1 MGRKNA
7 CGVNEGT
14 CVLLMRLIRLD
25 ELPGRSGFEFPV
37 DNRAAGGGPRRD
49 CGGWADVAAREDID
63 RSPSS
68 EAMSVMRE
76 EIPPMEGGR
85 GTSNPGDTGKPG
97 VTGVDAVLESAM
109 AGCRVSQRNISP
121 TIRMRSDRS

>member
-1 MGRKNA
+1 M
-7 CGVNEGT
+7 NEGT
-14 CVLLMRLIRLD
+14 CVLLIRLIRLD

-37 DNRAAGGGPRRD
+37 DNRAAGGGGPRRD
-49 CGGWADVAAREDID
+49 WGGWTDVAAREDMD

-85 GTSNPGDTGKPG
+85 GTSNPGDTGKLG
-97 VTGVDAVLESAM
+97 VIGVDAVLESAM
-109 AGCRVSQRNISP
+109 TKYRLSQRIIS
-121 TIRMRSDRS
+121 